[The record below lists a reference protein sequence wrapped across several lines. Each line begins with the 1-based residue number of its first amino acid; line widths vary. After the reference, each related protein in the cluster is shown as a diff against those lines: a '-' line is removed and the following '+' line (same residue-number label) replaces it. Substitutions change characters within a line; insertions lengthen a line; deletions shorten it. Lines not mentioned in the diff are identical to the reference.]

1 MSTINLDRKESF
13 LNAKDLPTLCK
24 LFLEDRKQRV
34 APLTIKDYTN
44 ALNYLLAWW
53 NEVGPAQG
61 WILRKADFIAFLNWM
76 QVRPS
81 RQGTGLGA
89 ATIDTTFKRIKQM
102 FGWAHDNDYLDRDY
116 GIWLPNVEVHPM
128 PRNLPAPVELN
139 RLFRV
144 ASDSQEAARN
154 KAILALLIGCG
165 LRRAECTDL
174 DIGDVLW
181 NKDNLGGR
189 LMIREGKGGKNR
201 VVIFDEKTGAHL
213 KLYLQV
219 HRIKQGPLFRGRNGR
234 LGPKGLYVMV
244 KSLVEK
250 AGLSDKIQGPHDL
263 RRLFATEWLRK
274 NRSEGSAQLAAIQM
288 GHTDPKMTVLY
299 SKPTIDD
306 VEKNFTSPMKAVDE

>member
-263 RRLFATEWLRK
+263 RRAFATYFARK
-274 NRSEGSAQLAAIQM
+274 RKGEGYDHLLSKQL
-288 GHTDPKMTVLY
+288 GHASYRTTTLY
-299 SKPTIDD
+299 SLQDIED
-306 VEKNFTSPMKAVDE
+306 VREAITSPFALMVE